1 MTLPATHLGALQ
13 RVSRADASAAFASL
27 LSGLDHYR
35 RRGVSGGTDPQ
46 AVPAALESAGRAWM
60 TIAAT
65 FRHDDVLRGA
75 LLRRVRGLVAPASGA

>member
-1 MTLPATHLGALQ
+1 MRTGSCRDAGECP
-13 RVSRADASAAFASL
+13 ASAAFASL

-60 TIAAT
+60 TIAAA
-65 FRHDDVLRGA
+65 FRHDDVPRGA
-75 LLRRVRGLVAPASGA
+75 LLRRVRGLVAPAPGA